1 MKTQLYHLLMFLVL
15 VLVLP
20 SCGKDDPVTG
30 NGKEDNWEAE
40 GEGGEEGDGEYEDDK
55 ESFNGDYLIGNWV
68 LTNLYLE
75 DEYGHEQETYQV
87 SDEEDVIQFMRDGS
101 CRNFCVWQ
109 DYSGQW
115 KTDYDDVGSWN
126 LKNDQLR
133 LLYYGCG
140 QQTVTLN
147 QLTSNELSFTG
158 YVKEERTT
166 YKMTYRK
173 VDKVTEPGTQSEDPE
188 QPDDPTEEVPDISFN
203 TKTKKVY
210 PDQFILECSYGWD
223 HQNSIK
229 RAGFCWSTRP
239 NPTILDESVFISLTS
254 QSSNTKT
261 ISCKVDQAGTDYY
274 VRAFAQINGKFIYF
288 DDLQVQTVG
297 KDIQLK
303 VRYDAQQDKIAVDY
317 DIRKDGIYS
326 LYFYANLTMQGDFVK
341 DLGGVTNG
349 DSGTKYVVDY
359 TCYRYYAY
367 VVDLATDIEYHSNT
381 VTKKYPY
388 Y

>member
-1 MKTQLYHLLMFLVL
+1 MKTQLYHILMLLAFILI
-15 VLVLP
+15 LP

-30 NGKEDNWEAE
+30 NEKEDIWEPE
-40 GEGGEEGDGEYEDDK
+40 GEEGDGEYEDNK
-55 ESFNGDYLIGNWV
+55 EPFKGDYLIGNWV

-87 SDEEDVIQFMRDGS
+87 SDEEDVIQFMRNGS

-147 QLTSNELSFTG
+147 QLTSNQLSFTG
-158 YVKEERTT
+158 YVKEKRTT
-166 YKMTYRK
+166 YKMAYRK
-173 VDKVTEPGTQSEDPE
+173 VDKVTEPGAQPE
-188 QPDDPTEEVPDISFN
+188 NPGQPDDPTEEVPDISFN
-203 TKTKKVY
+203 TKIKKVF
-210 PDQFILECSYGWD
+210 PDYFMLEYSHGWN

-239 NPTILDESVFISLTS
+239 NPTILDESVFIPLTS
-254 QSSNTKT
+254 QGSNTRT
-261 ISCKVDQAGTDYY
+261 INCKVDQAGTDYY
-274 VRAFAQINGKFIYF
+274 VRAFAQINGEFIYF
-288 DDLQVQTVG
+288 DDMQVQTVG

-303 VRYDAQQDKIAVDY
+303 ARYDAQQDKIAVDY
-317 DIRKDGIYS
+317 AIRKDGIYS
-326 LYFYANLTMQGDFVK
+326 LHFYARLTRGEDIVK
-341 DLGGVTNG
+341 DLGVVTNG
-349 DSGTKYVVDY
+349 DSGTKYVPDY
-359 TCYRYYAY
+359 YCYRYYAY
-367 VVDLATDIEYHSNT
+367 VVDLVTNIEYCSDD
-381 VTKKYPY
+381 VTK
-388 Y
+388 